1 MTITIKLNT
10 GNAAFAECDD
20 DGTREQQ
27 RDARDRE
34 VGRILRA
41 WAARIPEDGYSAN
54 LYDANG
60 NRVGT
65 VTMRG
70 K

>member
-1 MTITIKLNT
+1 MTITIKIAT
-10 GNAAFAECDD
+10 GNAAFCAE
-20 DGTREQQ
+20 DGAHVDAE
-27 RDARDRE
+27 ARDRE
-34 VGRILRA
+34 VGRILRE

-54 LYDANG
+54 LYDYNG
-60 NRVGT
+60 NRVGA